1 MKKNWP
7 KKDLSKLSKELNKK
21 SIFSEQT
28 KKDDSISISSE
39 DVEEKLNRLIQIKKM
54 EKNNLNQKPPPK
66 LQTKNE
72 IKSTIV
78 KDESKSKA
86 EQEKNI
92 INNKLILNDSEDTK
106 EEIKIRESERT
117 KSNEKVTPFKKNS
130 KKEINNLF
138 NDKKKSKNK
147 DIKPK
152 LEKFIEKLK
161 YIYINNLK
169 SKKLNFFVNL
179 KQTTIEEFHKRGNK
193 KRTTKKKRTQKMLV
207 KKGTVREIIKKE
219 KEQENKKIEEID
231 EYSFDDEEQLE
242 EQETFINVNNDAN
255 YDKLIKTNSQLDEY
269 DLFYKEQFFRN
280 ELFRYDVENIQDKE
294 EEDINKQMN
303 KLDCKR
309 RLTAKKKLKE
319 VNDLKGL
326 DTTELA
332 QEIKKLTKEY
342 EKYKKAEEPK
352 VELELNNTEKLLQK
366 GRILGFYFKEN
377 QQKDFPHFSMYDFK
391 EKGAKEIIDFKVLRK
406 EEQARRFFDY
416 YCCFN
421 QRKKINEVMVYVRFY
436 CRFLVDNPIFDYL
449 SLLVIIVNT
458 VLILI
463 SDPTDNNNYGNITDN
478 YFLYFYT
485 FECILK
491 IIAFKFWASEDAY
504 IRDAW
509 NMLDFF
515 VVVVG
520 WILFIVE
527 IALNGTKISGLA
539 GLRAFRILRPL
550 KTVKRFKSLKKVVTA
565 LLLALSHLGETGTVL
580 FFFFPD
586 ICYSRKANVA
596 RFILSSMYQFKS
608 WISLFH
614 SKTFLYVLI

>member
-117 KSNEKVTPFKKNS
+117 KSNEKITPFKKNS

-138 NDKKKSKNK
+138 NDKKKSKIK

-193 KRTTKKKRTQKMLV
+193 KRTTKKKRTQKMQV

-319 VNDLKGL
+319 VNDLKV
-326 DTTELA
+326 
-332 QEIKKLTKEY
+332 QI
-342 EKYKKAEEPK
+342 
-352 VELELNNTEKLLQK
+352 QQ
-366 GRILGFYFKEN
+366 N
-377 QQKDFPHFSMYDFK
+377 Q
-391 EKGAKEIIDFKVLRK
+391 
-406 EEQARRFFDY
+406 
-416 YCCFN
+416 
-421 QRKKINEVMVYVRFY
+421 
-436 CRFLVDNPIFDYL
+436 
-449 SLLVIIVNT
+449 
-458 VLILI
+458 
-463 SDPTDNNNYGNITDN
+463 
-478 YFLYFYT
+478 
-485 FECILK
+485 
-491 IIAFKFWASEDAY
+491 
-504 IRDAW
+504 
-509 NMLDFF
+509 
-515 VVVVG
+515 
-520 WILFIVE
+520 
-527 IALNGTKISGLA
+527 
-539 GLRAFRILRPL
+539 
-550 KTVKRFKSLKKVVTA
+550 LKK
-565 LLLALSHLGETGTVL
+565 
-580 FFFFPD
+580 
-586 ICYSRKANVA
+586 
-596 RFILSSMYQFKS
+596 
-608 WISLFH
+608 
-614 SKTFLYVLI
+614 